1 MKKLPTT
8 FLLKLFIV
16 LLFFTNSFNCFS
28 QPTISRPVA
37 GSNPTEQFTVICAF
51 DDGINI
57 NNNFNFSYTFA
68 PASFF
73 VGTVFNLLISD
84 ENGIFP
90 NTPNIVGTS
99 ISPNSTINK
108 IRFLVPRTFIG
119 GSNFKFKIQS
129 TTTPVITSPESNA
142 FEVYFRIFVDQFS
155 INNFQNLTLC
165 GETAGKIEIDDPT
178 AEPSSISYLKYNWY
192 RNNILIP
199 NEKKTSLMVN
209 SSGIYYC
216 EVDYGTQGCTNLGQP
231 GTRGVVSNEITVN
244 ISTGGQNTVITS
256 STGNV
261 VIEGVPATLS
271 TENNELFFY
280 QWYKDNNILDGQTTT
295 SLTTD
300 IEGEYF
306 LEIYSGICTSRSN
319 KILLELKKPS
329 LATVIPNLISP
340 NNDGVNDFWEIPEI
354 YNSGIVPDRA
364 SIAIRDSNG
373 KIVFETDNYINDWP
387 QSEFNF
393 DSINPVFYYTI
404 NAKNGDIKKG
414 TITIVK

>member
-28 QPTISRPVA
+28 QATISK
-37 GSNPTEQFTVICAF
+37 PT
-51 DDGINI
+51 
-57 NNNFNFSYTFA
+57 FNFPFICGSEIFNRFDFNYTFN

-73 VGTVFNLLISD
+73 AGTTFNLIISD
-84 ENGIFP
+84 ANGVFP
-90 NTPNIVGTS
+90 ATSNIVATS
-99 ISPNSTINK
+99 LSTGSTTNM
-108 IRFLVPRTFIG
+108 IRFVLPTTFVG
-119 GSNFKFKIQS
+119 GNSYKFKVQS
-129 TTTPVITSPESNA
+129 TTSPVITSPESNQVQA
-142 FEVYFRIFVDQFS
+142 YYKIFQSNFS
-155 INNFQNLTLC
+155 INNFQSLTLC
-165 GETAGKIEIDDPT
+165 GETPGLLSIDDPT
-178 AEPSSISYLKYNWY
+178 AEPTSITYLKYNWY
-192 RNNILIP
+192 RNDILIP
-199 NEKKTSLMVN
+199 NQKDTSLIVTL
-209 SSGIYYC
+209 SGAYYC
-216 EVDYGTQGCTNLGQP
+216 QVDYGSTDCTNPSGD
-231 GTRGVVSNEITVN
+231 RGASSNEVVVN